1 MTRLVSVLLVLSL
14 SACAA
19 QPQRPQPAPNASHRV
34 VYMDLYVDPDAEPM
48 PVAPPEAPAAAP
60 AAVDAAPSAAPL
72 DSAVTTP
79 VVGFTDAET
88 APVVAAVSVSPPPPS
103 TSRNELPHAVPTA
116 SPVIPALAGEPVP
129 AEPPY
134 VFSVNQGEFARNAL
148 ERWCTAHDVR
158 LVWQAPFDIPLI
170 ADANFPVHTLREAV
184 SQLLRAVYHPRAP
197 LIAEEHPNNVLV
209 IRQP

>member
-19 QPQRPQPAPNASHRV
+19 QPLRPQPAPNASHRV

-60 AAVDAAPSAAPL
+60 AAVDAAPSVAPL
-72 DSAVTTP
+72 DSAVTAP
-79 VVGFTDAET
+79 VVGFTDAEPE
-88 APVVAAVSVSPPPPS
+88 PVVAAVPVSPPQ
-103 TSRNELPHAVPTA
+103 AAPTA
-116 SPVIPALAGEPVP
+116 SAAVPALAGEPVP
-129 AEPPY
+129 AEPAY
-134 VFSVNQGEFARNAL
+134 VFSVTQGEFARNAL

>member
-1 MTRLVSVLLVLSL
+1 MMRFAFIALSL
-14 SACAA
+14 SLTACAS
-19 QPQRPQPAPNASHRV
+19 QPHRQPAVTLLNPRI

-72 DSAVTTP
+72 DSAATAP
-79 VVGFTDAET
+79 VVGFTDAEPE
-88 APVVAAVSVSPPPPS
+88 PVVAAVSVSPPPATTPQ
-103 TSRNELPHAVPTA
+103 NESPQAVPVD
-116 SPVIPALAGEPVP
+116 SPAVPALAGEPVP
-129 AEPPY
+129 AEPAY
-134 VFSVNQGEFARNAL
+134 VFSVTQGEFARNAL

-170 ADANFPVHTLREAV
+170 ADATFPVHTLREAV

>member
-1 MTRLVSVLLVLSL
+1 
-14 SACAA
+14 
-19 QPQRPQPAPNASHRV
+19 
-34 VYMDLYVDPDAEPM
+34 MDLFVDPDAEPM
-48 PVAPPEAPAAAP
+48 PVAPPEPLAAAP
-60 AAVDAAPSAAPL
+60 AIVDAAPSAAPL
-72 DSAVTTP
+72 DSAVTAP
-79 VVGFTDAET
+79 VVGFADAEPT
-88 APVVAAVSVSPPPPS
+88 PVAAAVSVSPPPAP
-103 TSRNELPHAVPTA
+103 TPRNEPPQAVPTA
-116 SPVIPALAGEPVP
+116 SPAVQSLAGEPVP
-129 AEPPY
+129 AEPAY

-170 ADANFPVHTLREAV
+170 ADATFPVHTLREAV